1 MKSLEDYLIKEN
13 YLTKNDL
20 EKIKEIQVKTDKRLD
35 EVLIDEG
42 FITETKMAEILAITA
57 GVPSVN
63 LNKLYISSDVIR
75 LVPEYLARKHLA
87 LPIKKDGNTL
97 FLARVTLSISLQLMI
112 SS

>member
-42 FITETKMAEILAITA
+42 FITETKMA
-57 GVPSVN
+57 
-63 LNKLYISSDVIR
+63 
-75 LVPEYLARKHLA
+75 
-87 LPIKKDGNTL
+87 
-97 FLARVTLSISLQLMI
+97 
-112 SS
+112 

>member
-63 LNKLYISSDVIR
+63 LNKLYISPDVIR

-87 LPIKKDGNTL
+87 LPIKKDGNT
-97 FLARVTLSISLQLMI
+97 
-112 SS
+112 